1 MTLPVAPPCN
11 SYITRIMAATP
22 SSESRITA
30 VITFVYLYKMQLWLF
45 FIPLILVY
53 QGQILAIS
61 HKGQPIT
68 QRKQI
73 DPPWTYQTASPR
85 NIAMHCKNRLLV
97 LTAEWLPWLQTW
109 GRDSSYE
116 RFIVLLE
123 TNCISILRSW
133 ARCSNNHH
141 DLTILR
147 TSVREYSL
155 QLHAFQSCSNYDCT
169 LPLMPAD
176 DSLTVSG
183 QDLLDY

>member
-61 HKGQPIT
+61 HKRAAQSHS
-68 QRKQI
+68 RKQI
-73 DPPWTYQTASPR
+73 DPRWAYQTASPR
-85 NIAMHCKNRLLV
+85 NIAMHCKNGLLV
-97 LTAEWLPWLQTW
+97 LITEWSPWLQTW

-116 RFIVLLE
+116 RFILLSE
-123 TNCISILRSW
+123 TNIC
-133 ARCSNNHH
+133 
-141 DLTILR
+141 
-147 TSVREYSL
+147 EGSL
-155 QLHAFQSCSNYDCT
+155 QLHACISK
-169 LPLMPAD
+169 L
-176 DSLTVSG
+176 
-183 QDLLDY
+183 